1 MTKMDFAYRKVVVE
15 NIGGL
20 HHIETE
26 ILPGLNI
33 MEQPNAS
40 GKTSFLRAFS
50 LLVTPS
56 GIHNDLGYILRSMS
70 SEGFVYIIDKDKN
83 EIRKT
88 IVRNQN
94 NIVVSG
100 QDMFTPEV
108 SELVKRFAIGG
119 SDNEILS
126 AIRSG
131 KNLRSLIAVDTNI
144 IEKLKYEIRVKES
157 ELVKLSDELK
167 IAQNAPHEKLSAEKK
182 KRILMEEIKELE
194 QKHAILKK
202 QHDSIALSNVENSGI
217 SNEKLKAKSSELQ
230 QIDSKINDSNR
241 NVESKNEKIEKL
253 SREIHSIRRNLD
265 RLGNVDSHEIDR
277 IDKDVE
283 NIEYQIQKFAS
294 EISSLDMTAQAARN
308 LVKHLEDNP
317 PTDKLLDAL
326 SDDFHVS
333 CPLCGHD
340 SGIKTIKKQIES
352 ITEKRAKIQS
362 TIKKLEQEKHGLIKE
377 RNFLIQ
383 KKSEI
388 SEAISLLRSKEMAIN
403 QEGHSINTID
413 QTIDELK
420 LKKER
425 LNLEIIELSKSIN
438 EQFVSVTMD
447 LAKINEAIGNKKST
461 LDQLNEDILHYDRI
475 IQELDS
481 KKQFIADLKKD
492 LDDTKSQLHKIEL
505 RIQEQFNKAIQEI
518 YFTLGFD
525 SNVSRIFLDQNYDL
539 LVSRKTDKDSIYRD
553 MDSIKT
559 LSKSELEVIGL
570 TIMISGYIVN
580 NLREYFPCILFDEL
594 TFLDTNRLKSL
605 MDYMGK
611 ITDSVVLTKL
621 PPETDTMKKGQV
633 RISSKTIT

>member
-1 MTKMDFAYRKVVVE
+1 MTKMDFAYRKVVVK

-20 HHIETE
+20 HNIETE
-26 ILPGLNI
+26 ILPGLNVI
-33 MEQPNAS
+33 EQPNAS

-70 SEGFVYIIDKDKN
+70 SEGFVSIIDKDKN
-83 EIRKT
+83 EIRKK
-88 IVRNQN
+88 ISRNQN
-94 NIVVSG
+94 NVVVSG

-182 KRILMEEIKELE
+182 KRILMEEIKKLE
-194 QKHAILKK
+194 QKHAIIKK
-202 QHDSIALSNVENSGI
+202 QHDSIALSNVGNSGI
-217 SNEKLKAKSSELQ
+217 SNEKLKAKSAELQ
-230 QIDSKINDSNR
+230 QIESKITDSNR
-241 NVESKNEKIEKL
+241 NVESKKEKINKL

-265 RLGNVDSHEIDR
+265 HLGNIDFHEIDR

-283 NIEYQIQKFAS
+283 NIEYQIQKFTS

-317 PTDKLLDAL
+317 PTDKVLDAL

-333 CPLCGHD
+333 CPLCGHE

-362 TIKKLEQEKHGLIKE
+362 DIKKLEQNKHGLIKE

-388 SEAISLLRSKEMAIN
+388 SEAISLLRSKEIAIN
-403 QEGHSINTID
+403 QESHSINTID

-438 EQFVSVTMD
+438 EHFVSVTMD
-447 LAKINEAIGNKKST
+447 LAKINETIGNKKST

-475 IQELDS
+475 IQELNS
-481 KKQFIADLKKD
+481 KKQFIAELKKEI
-492 LDDTKSQLHKIEL
+492 DDSKSQLHKIEL
-505 RIQEQFNKAIQEI
+505 RIQEQFNEAIQEI
-518 YFTLGFD
+518 YLILGFG

-539 LVSRKTDKDSIYRD
+539 LVSRKTDKNSIYRD

-594 TFLDTNRLKSL
+594 TFLDTDRLKSL
-605 MDYMGK
+605 MDYMEK
-611 ITDSVVLTKL
+611 IANSVILTKL
-621 PPETDTMKKGQV
+621 PPETDTMKKCQV

>member
-1 MTKMDFAYRKVVVE
+1 MDFAYRKVVVE

-26 ILPGLNI
+26 ILPGLNVI
-33 MEQPNAS
+33 EQPNAS

-56 GIHNDLGYILRSMS
+56 GINNDLGYILRSMS
-70 SEGFVYIIDKDKN
+70 LEGFASIVDKDGYGT
-83 EIRKT
+83 RKT
-88 IVRNQN
+88 ITRNQN
-94 NIVVSG
+94 TILVSG
-100 QDMFTPEV
+100 QDLFTPEV

-119 SDNEILS
+119 SDNELLS

-131 KNLRSLIAVDTNI
+131 KNLKSLIAVDTNL

-157 ELVKLSDELK
+157 ELVKLSDELN
-167 IAQNAPHEKLSAEKK
+167 ISQNAPHEKLSAEKK

-194 QKHAILKK
+194 QKHAIFQK
-202 QHDSIALSNVENSGI
+202 QHDSIALSNVENSDI
-217 SNEKLKAKSSELQ
+217 SNEKLKVKSTELQ
-230 QIDSKINDSNR
+230 QIESKINDSNR
-241 NVESKNEKIEKL
+241 NIEAKKEKIDKL
-253 SREIHSIRRNLD
+253 SREIHSIRRNVD

-283 NIEYQIQKFAS
+283 NIEYQIQKFVS
-294 EISSLDMTAQAARN
+294 EISSLDMTVQAARN

-333 CPLCGHD
+333 CPLCGHE
-340 SGIKTIKKQIES
+340 SGLKTIKKHIET
-352 ITEKRAKIQS
+352 ITTKRAKIQS
-362 TIKKLEQEKHGLIKE
+362 DIKKLEKDKHGLIKE

-388 SEAISLLRSKEMAIN
+388 SEAFSLLRSKEMAIS
-403 QEGHSINTID
+403 QENHNINTIE

-420 LKKER
+420 LKKEN
-425 LNLEIIELSKSIN
+425 LDLEIMELSISIN
-438 EQFVSVTMD
+438 DQFVSVTMD
-447 LAKINEAIGNKKST
+447 LAKTNETIGNKKST
-461 LDQLNEDILHYDRI
+461 LDQLNEDISHYDKI
-475 IQELDS
+475 IQELYS
-481 KKQFIADLKKD
+481 KKQLIADLKKD

-518 YFTLGFD
+518 YFILGFD

-539 LVSRKTDKDSIYRD
+539 LVSRKTDKDSVYRD

-605 MDYMGK
+605 MDYMEK
-611 ITDSVVLTKL
+611 ITDSVILTKL

>member
-1 MTKMDFAYRKVVVE
+1 MDFAYRKVVVK

-20 HHIETE
+20 HYIETE
-26 ILPGLNI
+26 ILPGLNV

-70 SEGFVYIIDKDKN
+70 SEGFVSIIDKDKN

-157 ELVKLSDELK
+157 ELVKFSDELK
-167 IAQNAPHEKLSAEKK
+167 IALNAPHEKLSAEKK

-194 QKHAILKK
+194 QKHTILKK

-241 NVESKNEKIEKL
+241 NVESKKEKIEKL

-362 TIKKLEQEKHGLIKE
+362 AIKKLEQDKHGLIKE

-403 QEGHSINTID
+403 QEGHSINTIE

-420 LKKER
+420 LKKEK
-425 LNLEIIELSKSIN
+425 LDLEIVELSKTIN
-438 EQFVSVTMD
+438 DLFVSITMD
-447 LAKINEAIGNKKST
+447 LAKTNESIGNKKSI
-461 LDQLNEDILHYDRI
+461 LDQLKEEILRYDGTIREI
-475 IQELDS
+475 D
-481 KKQFIADLKKD
+481 KKKHLIADLKKEVN
-492 LDDTKSQLHKIEL
+492 DTKSQLHKIEL

-518 YFTLGFD
+518 YLILEFD
-525 SNVSRIFLDQNYDL
+525 SNVGRIILDQNYDL
-539 LVSRKTDKDSIYRD
+539 VVSRKTDKDSVYRD

-594 TFLDTNRLKSL
+594 TFLDPNRLKSL

-611 ITDSVVLTKL
+611 ITGSVILTKL
-621 PPETDTMKKGQV
+621 PPETDTMKKRQV
-633 RISSKTIT
+633 GISSKSIT

>member
-1 MTKMDFAYRKVVVE
+1 MDFAYRKVVVK

-26 ILPGLNI
+26 ILPGLNV

-70 SEGFVYIIDKDKN
+70 SEGFVSIIDKDKN

-167 IAQNAPHEKLSAEKK
+167 IALNAPHEKLSAEKK
-182 KRILMEEIKELE
+182 KSTLMEEIKELE
-194 QKHAILKK
+194 QKHTILQK

-217 SNEKLKAKSSELQ
+217 INEKLKAKSSELQ

-241 NVESKNEKIEKL
+241 NIEFKKEKINKY
-253 SREIHSIRRNLD
+253 SREIHSIHKNLD
-265 RLGNVDSHEIDR
+265 RLGNVDSHEIER
-277 IDKDVE
+277 IDKDMG
-283 NIEYQIQKFAS
+283 NIEYQIQKYAS
-294 EISSLDMTAQAARN
+294 ETSSLDMTAQAARN

-362 TIKKLEQEKHGLIKE
+362 AIKKLEQDKHGLIKE

-403 QEGHSINTID
+403 QESHSINTID

-461 LDQLNEDILHYDRI
+461 LDQLKEDILHYDRI

-611 ITDSVVLTKL
+611 ITDSVILTKL

>member
-1 MTKMDFAYRKVVVE
+1 MTKMDFAYRKVVVK

-26 ILPGLNI
+26 ILPGLNV

-70 SEGFVYIIDKDKN
+70 SEGFVSIIDKDKN

-157 ELVKLSDELK
+157 ELVKFSDELK
-167 IAQNAPHEKLSAEKK
+167 IALNAPHEKLSAEKK
-182 KRILMEEIKELE
+182 KSTLMEEIKELE
-194 QKHAILKK
+194 QKHTILQK

-217 SNEKLKAKSSELQ
+217 INEKLKAKSSELQ

-241 NVESKNEKIEKL
+241 NIEFKKEKINKY
-253 SREIHSIRRNLD
+253 SREIHSIHKNLD
-265 RLGNVDSHEIDR
+265 RLGNVDSHEIER
-277 IDKDVE
+277 IDKDMG
-283 NIEYQIQKFAS
+283 NIEYQIQKYAS
-294 EISSLDMTAQAARN
+294 ETSSLDMTAQAARN

-362 TIKKLEQEKHGLIKE
+362 AIKKLEQDKHGLIKE

-403 QEGHSINTID
+403 QESHSINTID

-461 LDQLNEDILHYDRI
+461 LDQLKEDILHYDRI

-611 ITDSVVLTKL
+611 ITDSVILTKL